1 MMYSNDRGT
10 QGFVPSHRTSTPRVS
25 NCFITAADSTCP
37 NKLPR
42 KGVLW

>member
-1 MMYSNDRGT
+1 MMYANDCGT
-10 QGFVPSHRTSTPRVS
+10 QGLVPSHKTSTTRLG

-42 KGVLW
+42 KGVL